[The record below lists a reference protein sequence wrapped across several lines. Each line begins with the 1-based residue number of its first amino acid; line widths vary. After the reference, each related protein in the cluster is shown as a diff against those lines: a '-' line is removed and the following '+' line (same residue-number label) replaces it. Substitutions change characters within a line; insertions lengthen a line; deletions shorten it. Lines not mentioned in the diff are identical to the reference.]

1 MDEDHDGG
9 DCHGDKQ
16 VLGLGK
22 EERENKIG
30 SRQR

>member
-1 MDEDHDGG
+1 MDEDHDGSDG
-9 DCHGDKQ
+9 HGDDQ
-16 VLGLGK
+16 VLRLSK